1 MKSPTIGVWSPSLR
15 TVADRVRNASGR
27 VKVWTQ
33 ERSTHTA
40 YKSDKTK
47 QSANPIYILALITL
61 GIPALLLIP
70 LVGMNPGVQDGT
82 FVTVL
87 SFLVLSA
94 FVTAAVFEVK
104 RLVDQPSDEPP
115 H

>member
-1 MKSPTIGVWSPSLR
+1 VKSPAVQAQG
-15 TVADRVRNASGR
+15 A
-27 VKVWTQ
+27 
-33 ERSTHTA
+33 
-40 YKSDKTK
+40 
-47 QSANPIYILALITL
+47 ANPISILAAITL

-94 FVTAAVFEVK
+94 FLTAAVFEIK
-104 RLVDQPSDEPP
+104 RLVDQPSDQN
-115 H
+115 HH

>member
-1 MKSPTIGVWSPSLR
+1 MR
-15 TVADRVRNASGR
+15 RAHESGE
-27 VKVWTQ
+27 VQ
-33 ERSTHTA
+33 G
-40 YKSDKTK
+40 
-47 QSANPIYILALITL
+47 SANPTPILAAITL

-70 LVGMNPGVQDGT
+70 LVGMNPGIQDGT

-94 FVTAAVFEVK
+94 FVTAVVFEIK
-104 RLVDQPSDEPP
+104 RLVDQPSEEND

>member
-1 MKSPTIGVWSPSLR
+1 VKSPAVEAQG
-15 TVADRVRNASGR
+15 A
-27 VKVWTQ
+27 
-33 ERSTHTA
+33 
-40 YKSDKTK
+40 
-47 QSANPIYILALITL
+47 ANPVSILAAITF

-70 LVGMNPGVQDGT
+70 LVGINPGVQDGT

-94 FVTAAVFEVK
+94 FLTAAVFEIK
-104 RLVDQPSDEPP
+104 RLADQPSQENG